1 MRISDWSSDVCSSDL
16 DRTARAAGRQAAAV
30 EQDERTARP
39 QVAQAQRVGAGAAV
53 GDEAAIKVVD
63 LARTLRDGIALQRV
77 GGAVEARLGDF
88 PGGDPRARFFDR
100 KFVPGNGRS
109 GDGTRAR

>member
-63 LARTLRDGIALQRV
+63 LRSEERRGGQECVSTCSSRWSQYHYKKTNTLIYTLHLHEIHTKTIINETSDQ
-77 GGAVEARLGDF
+77 
-88 PGGDPRARFFDR
+88 
-100 KFVPGNGRS
+100 
-109 GDGTRAR
+109 